1 MLNIQILLILKICLF
16 FKAHAIENVTK
27 VSLLLFRAIN
37 YANCPGHSLDL
48 PILKKTL
55 NKEVFF
61 KQKETFAEFTL
72 VFDDTLLSQE
82 WKMHSLLRH
91 IKIVDVS
98 NMLNSSDFPL
108 LVSNVFFKKCH
119 IYF

>member
-1 MLNIQILLILKICLF
+1 MLNIQILLIWKICFF
-16 FKAHAIENVTK
+16 FKAHAIK

-37 YANCPGHSLDL
+37 HANCPGHSLDL

-55 NKEVFF
+55 NKEIFF

-82 WKMHSLLRH
+82 MFME
-91 IKIVDVS
+91 
-98 NMLNSSDFPL
+98 NA
-108 LVSNVFFKKCH
+108 
-119 IYF
+119 

>member
-1 MLNIQILLILKICLF
+1 MLNIQILLIWKICFF
-16 FKAHAIENVTK
+16 FKAHAIKNVTK

-37 YANCPGHSLDL
+37 HANWPGHSLDL

-55 NKEVFF
+55 NKEIFF

-82 WKMHSLLRH
+82 MFME
-91 IKIVDVS
+91 
-98 NMLNSSDFPL
+98 NA
-108 LVSNVFFKKCH
+108 
-119 IYF
+119 